1 MERLSSEE
9 RRGHISGSP
18 WTLNILVSSHA
29 FAPSLGG
36 IETVSALLAEEFVKA
51 NHSVVIVTQ
60 SAGESDQ
67 TPFGAPIV
75 RGASP
80 WKLVRLVKWCD
91 VFWHNN
97 LSIRTMWPGLVLGKP
112 LVVTHSGS
120 YCRRPA
126 GLDAVLRLKHAVV
139 NRVTSVA
146 ISQYVASFF
155 KTHSIVI
162 PNPYD
167 SHVFQAGPPQSE
179 RKREF
184 VFLGR
189 LVEEK
194 GLDILLEALSR
205 LRQRDL
211 RPQLT
216 VVGSGPE
223 LAKWRDLTN
232 QLGLEAQVQFRGP
245 QTGAELAAILNQ
257 HQTLVVPSRYDEP
270 FGVVALEGIACGCA
284 VIASSGGGLPEAV
297 GPCGITFRNGDITAL
312 EQALERLSTRPEER
326 ERLVAQGPNHLLQFQ
341 PRLVAERYLE
351 LFQSVA
357 L

>member
-1 MERLSSEE
+1 M
-9 RRGHISGSP
+9 
-18 WTLNILVSSHA
+18 NILISSHA

-36 IETVSALLAEEFVKA
+36 IETVSALLADEFVGLG
-51 NHSVVIVTQ
+51 HSVVIVTQ
-60 SAGESDQ
+60 TPGEADRTDSGASIVRAPSAGRLLQ
-67 TPFGAPIV
+67 
-75 RGASP
+75 
-80 WKLVRLVKWCD
+80 LVKWCD

-97 LSIRTMWPGLVLGKP
+97 LSLRSVWPAVFLRKAI
-112 LVVTHSGS
+112 VVTHSGS
-120 YCRRPA
+120 YCLRPA
-126 GLDAVLRLKHAVV
+126 GLDLALRTKHAVV

-146 ISQYVASFF
+146 ISRYVASFF

-167 SHVFQAGPPQSE
+167 AHVFQARVPPAE
-179 RKREF
+179 RKREI

-189 LVEEK
+189 LVSEK
-194 GLDILLEALSR
+194 GLDILLESLGQ

-223 LAKWRDLTN
+223 QARMEELTKS
-232 QLGLEAQVQFRGP
+232 LGLEAQVQFRGA
-245 QTGAELAAILNQ
+245 QTGSDLATILNQ

-284 VIASSGGGLPEAV
+284 VITSSGGGLPEAI
-297 GPCGITFRNGDITAL
+297 GPCGITFPNGDISAL
-312 EQALERLSTRPEER
+312 AQALERLLTQPEER
-326 ERLVAQGPNHLLQFQ
+326 ERLIAGSPEHLRQFQ

-351 LFQSVA
+351 LFRTVTP
-357 L
+357 

>member
-1 MERLSSEE
+1 M
-9 RRGHISGSP
+9 
-18 WTLNILVSSHA
+18 NILVSSNA

-60 SAGESDQ
+60 SAGESDR
-67 TPFGAPIV
+67 TEFGAQIV
-75 RGASP
+75 RGASAQQ
-80 WKLVRLVKWCD
+80 VRSLVKWCD

-97 LSIRTMWPGLVLGKP
+97 LSIRAMWPGLLLGKP

-120 YCRRPA
+120 YCRRPV
-126 GLDAVLRLKHAVV
+126 GLDAVLRLKHAIV

-146 ISQYVASFF
+146 ISRYVASFF
-155 KTHSIVI
+155 KTRSIVI

-167 SHVFQAGPPQSE
+167 AHLFQAGPSQRA

-194 GLDILLEALSR
+194 GLDILLRALSR
-205 LRQRDL
+205 LRERHL
-211 RPQLT
+211 HPQLT

-223 LAKWRDLTN
+223 LAKWQDLTK
-232 QLGLEAQVQFRGP
+232 QLGLDTHVEFRGP
-245 QTGAELAAILNQ
+245 QTGSELAATLQ
-257 HQTLVVPSRYDEP
+257 EHQTLVVPSKYDEP

-284 VIASSGGGLPEAV
+284 VIASNGGGLPEAI
-297 GPCGITFRNGDITAL
+297 GPCGITFHNGDVVAL
-312 EQALERLSTRPEER
+312 EQALERLLTRPDER
-326 ERLVAQGPNHLLQFQ
+326 ERLVAQGPEHLLQFH
-341 PRLVAERYLE
+341 PRVVAQRYLE

>member
-1 MERLSSEE
+1 M
-9 RRGHISGSP
+9 
-18 WTLNILVSSHA
+18 NILVSSHA

-36 IETVSALLAEEFVKA
+36 IETVSALLADEFVKA

-60 SAGESDQ
+60 SAGESDRTQ
-67 TPFGAPIV
+67 LGARIV
-75 RGASP
+75 RRASP
-80 WKLVRLVKWCD
+80 RQLLGLVKWCD

-97 LSIRTMWPGLVLGKP
+97 LSIRTMWPASLLRRP

-120 YCRRPA
+120 YCHRPA
-126 GLDAVLRLKHAVV
+126 GLDAVLRLKHAIV

-146 ISQYVASFF
+146 ISRYVASFF
-155 KTHSIVI
+155 RTRSAII
-162 PNPYD
+162 PNPFD
-167 SHVFQAGPPQSE
+167 AHVFQAGNPHVE
-179 RKREF
+179 RRREF
-184 VFLGR
+184 IFLGR

-194 GLDILLEALSR
+194 GLDILLQALSG

-223 LAKWRDLTN
+223 LEKMQDLTKR
-232 QLGLEAQVQFRGP
+232 LGLEAQVQFRGP
-245 QTGAELAAILNQ
+245 QTGSELASTLNE

-297 GPCGITFRNGDITAL
+297 GPCGITFPNGDIAAL
-312 EQALERLSTRPEER
+312 EKALERLSTRSDER
-326 ERLVAQGPNHLLQFQ
+326 ERLVAQAPSHLSQFQ

-357 L
+357 P

>member
-1 MERLSSEE
+1 
-9 RRGHISGSP
+9 
-18 WTLNILVSSHA
+18 LNILVSSHA

-51 NHSVVIVTQ
+51 SHSVVIVTQ
-60 SAGESDQ
+60 SEGVSDR
-67 TPFGAPIV
+67 TEFGAKIV
-75 RGASP
+75 REASAQQ
-80 WKLVRLVKWCD
+80 LRRLVKWCD

-97 LSIRTMWPGLVLGKP
+97 LSIRAMWPGVLLGKP

-120 YCRRPA
+120 YCRRPS
-126 GLDAVLRLKHAVV
+126 GLDIALRLKHAIV

-146 ISQYVASFF
+146 ISRYVASFF
-155 KTHSIVI
+155 KTDSIVI

-167 SHVFQAGPPQSE
+167 AHVFQRGPSQPE

-194 GLDILLEALSR
+194 GLDILLQALR
-205 LRQRDL
+205 GLRQRNL
-211 RPQLT
+211 HPQLT

-223 LAKWRDLTN
+223 LAKWQDLTK
-232 QLGLEAQVQFRGP
+232 QLGLEAQVEFRGP
-245 QTGAELAAILNQ
+245 QTGAELASTLNQ

-270 FGVVALEGIACGCA
+270 FGVVALEGIASGCA
-284 VIASSGGGLPEAV
+284 VIASTGGGLPEAV
-297 GPCGITFRNGDITAL
+297 GPCGITFRNGDVVAL
-312 EQALERLSTRPEER
+312 EQALERLLTEPDER
-326 ERLVAQGPNHLLQFQ
+326 ERLVEQGPEHLLQFQ
-341 PRLVAERYLE
+341 PRLVAERYLQV
-351 LFQSVA
+351 FRSVT